1 MIGSVKNT
9 VLNCWGKFFFPLL
22 FLLNISFFAQD
33 DKTCGITGIIL
44 NGETNT
50 PVTEVNI
57 ALVDLNMYTSTDS
70 TGSFHFHNV
79 TEGVHKVEITHVAY
93 LENNTTI
100 TLHPESKK
108 YFVFYL
114 VPATIEIAPVVVT
127 DIHTHSRFE
136 QHGEIKSVLKGKK
149 LEREM
154 GLTLANTLKNETGIA
169 VRSMGP
175 APARPI
181 LRGLGGDRV
190 LISEDNNKTADL
202 SATSPD
208 HAVTVEPFSVEKIEV
223 LRGPK
228 VLTHSSTTI
237 GGVVNVIRHD
247 IPVNR
252 ISGVSGYAGLY
263 GETANSGVLGSMG
276 VKVPL
281 PGLNI
286 SGELTRKYA
295 SDVKTPTGR
304 LGNSFSSTTSG
315 ALGASYVGDDWYSGV
330 SYREYSLGYGVPGG
344 FVGAHPAGVDI
355 YLLRRT
361 INAKGRFN
369 YGTTGKEYMEF
380 NLSRVY
386 YEHEELEKN
395 LSVGSKF
402 RITHYIG
409 SLNYNHI
416 SYFGWDKG
424 ISGISAEYRN
434 FKIGGR
440 VFTPP
445 TNSVKIATY
454 FYEQLSGENLNV
466 DFAFR
471 YEFSGIRPDAN
482 YSDSKIGNI
491 RDRNF
496 HALSLSLS
504 GIYELSEI
512 VSLGA
517 NISRSSRVPTIEELF
532 SGGPHL
538 AAYSFEVGNPELN
551 TETGFG
557 SEIFIF
563 HRFRNLYYN
572 LTFFGNRLNNYII
585 PRNTGELNYQLFL
598 PIYSYSGVNAGF
610 YGVEY
615 QFEWNPASFLKFS
628 NSGAYTYGEFTDTG
642 APLPQIPPFKGM
654 FEISLNFDRASI
666 TTDIEYTTAQNRVDE
681 FEDPTAGYAVWNASL
696 QYSFVGGTIVHNFS
710 LNIDN
715 MLDKE
720 YRNHLSRVKSI
731 LPEAGRNARLT
742 YKLYFN

>member
-1 MIGSVKNT
+1 MMNS
-9 VLNCWGKFFFPLL
+9 LNRWGRFIFS
-22 FLLNISFFAQD
+22 FLVIFALSTNAQD
-33 DKTCGITGIIL
+33 DKYCGVTGVIL
-44 NGETNT
+44 NGETNE
-50 PVTEVNI
+50 PVSEVNI
-57 ALVDLNMYTSTDS
+57 SLVDLDLSTSTDS
-70 TGSFHFHNV
+70 TGNFHFHNV
-79 TEGVHKVEITHVAY
+79 IEGTHRVEITHVAY
-93 LENNTTI
+93 LTNNTTI
-100 TLHPESKK
+100 TLNPESKK
-108 YFVFYL
+108 YVVFYL
-114 VPATIEIAPVVVT
+114 LPGTIEIAPVVVT

-228 VLTHSSTTI
+228 VLIHSSTTI

-247 IPVNR
+247 IPVNTF
-252 ISGVSGYAGLY
+252 SGISGYAGFY
-263 GETANSGVLGSMG
+263 GETANNGKLGSIG
-276 VKVPL
+276 IKAPVA
-281 PGLNI
+281 GINI
-286 SGELTRKYA
+286 SGELSRKYA
-295 SDVKTPTGR
+295 SDVTTPTGK

-315 ALGASYVGDDWYSGV
+315 ALGASYVGEDWFSGL
-330 SYREYSLGYGVPGG
+330 SYREYKLGYGVPGG
-344 FVGAHPAGVDI
+344 FVGAHPGGVDI
-355 YLLRRT
+355 YMLRRT

-369 YGTTGKEYMEF
+369 YGTSGKEYMEY

-395 LSVGSKF
+395 LSIGSKF

-409 SLNYNHI
+409 NLNYYHI

-424 ISGISAEYRN
+424 ISGISAEYRD

-445 TNSVKIATY
+445 TNSVKFTTY
-454 FYEQLSGENLNV
+454 FYEQLSGENLNI

-471 YEFSGIRPDAN
+471 YEYSGVRPDAS
-482 YSDSKIGNI
+482 YPDSKIGNI
-491 RDRNF
+491 RNRDF

-504 GIYELSEI
+504 GIYELSDI

-563 HRFRNLYYN
+563 HRFSNLYYN

-598 PIYSYSGVNAGF
+598 PIYAYSGINAGF

-615 QFEWNPASFLKFS
+615 QFEWNPVSYIKLS
-628 NSGAYTYGEFTDTG
+628 NSGAYTYGEFTDSG
-642 APLPQIPPFKGM
+642 APLPQIPPFKGI
-654 FEISLNFDRASI
+654 FEISLNYDQTSI
-666 TTDIEYTTAQNRVDE
+666 TTDVEYTTAQKRVDE
-681 FEDPTAGYAVWNASL
+681 FEEPTAGYAVWNASVQHSL
-696 QYSFVGGTIVHNFS
+696 VGGNLVHNFS

-715 MLDKE
+715 ILNKE

-731 LPEAGRNARLT
+731 LPEAGRNIRLT